1 MSIGP
6 DKVVYA
12 FDLFGGLGTGLAG
25 TGVGAGAIKLPPGK
39 KVIQTVNPSTA
50 VGTLKIQNS
59 LDAVTW
65 FDVTSYA
72 GTESHLL
79 EVDSSIPNWRVN
91 MTVFTTAASAANPF
105 VAIIAQNLL

>member
-1 MSIGP
+1 MSLGP
-6 DKVVYA
+6 DKVVYS
-12 FDLFGGLGTGLAG
+12 FDLFNGTGTGLTG
-25 TGVGAGAIKLPPGK
+25 TGAGPTVKLPPGK

-79 EVDSSIPNWRVN
+79 EVDSAIPNWRVN
-91 MTVFTTAASAANPF
+91 MTVFTTAAAAANPF

>member
-1 MSIGP
+1 MSLGP
-6 DKVVYA
+6 DTVV
-12 FDLFGGLGTGLAG
+12 FPRDLFNGTGAGLAG
-25 TGVGAGAIKLPPGK
+25 TGAGPTITLSPGR

-65 FDVTSYA
+65 FDVSSYA

-79 EVDSSIPNWRVN
+79 EADSAVPHWRVN
-91 MTVFTTAASAANPF
+91 MTVFTTAAAAANPF
-105 VAIIAQNLL
+105 VAIIANEPK